1 MRVTNG
7 ATYRNFTTGANNV
20 HARLIKSYNKVSSGE
35 AYEKAADSPLN
46 YYNSQIID
54 SKYQDVI
61 SKQALIK
68 DVQNRIYQ
76 QELGAR
82 DVQSIL
88 SKAKDQVLYA
98 NTDTTNDTPLLSLR
112 DDLLQKE
119 HEIVNA
125 LNMQYQNFYV
135 FGGNDIS
142 TPPFSLSG
150 DGTTLTYTHTFP
162 GESEPTTFTM
172 EYVPTKYDDPENP
185 KQPTEYAFSLTVT
198 EPKEKGGKTYTY
210 DPKNPSDPTDPTDQQ
225 GNKAREL
232 LLEAMK
238 EQGRMDVGYGSIR
251 DHDTL
256 IDTYTGGINL
266 LTGLTSDAVKG
277 GAGDGKKTTQDG
289 TTVYDPDDDVFT
301 YLNKSPLGL
310 ISRAVQAIDHY
321 VARDESKG
329 ENRSVLNDILSDSIT
344 DMVTTEHRVSA
355 VYSDLG
361 NKYRLL
367 EDTTDKLSLEKN
379 NLTEQYTDVW
389 GADPYE
395 SIVEMYNSQQAY
407 NAALKVG
414 TNLMSSSL
422 FDFMR

>member
-35 AYEKAADSPLN
+35 AYESAAESPLS
-46 YYNSQIID
+46 YYNSRRID
-54 SKYQDVI
+54 SQFQDVI
-61 SKQALIK
+61 TKQSLIK
-68 DVQNRIYQ
+68 NVQNRIYQ

-82 DVQSIL
+82 DVQGIL
-88 SKAKDQVLYA
+88 SKAKDQIIYA

-112 DDLLQKE
+112 DDLLQKQ
-119 HEIVNA
+119 HEIVDA
-125 LNMQYQNFYV
+125 LNAQYQNFYV

-150 DGTTLTYTHTFP
+150 DGKTLTYTHTFP
-162 GESEPTTFTM
+162 GEEKSTIFEMTLGITDDTT
-172 EYVPTKYDDPENP
+172 DPD
-185 KQPTEYAFSLTVT
+185 TYGYSLKVT
-198 EPKEKGGKTYTY
+198 TPDNKTLEY
-210 DPKNPSDPTDPTDQQ
+210 DPKNSPDLSDPGDPGTQAVT
-225 GNKAREL
+225 KL
-232 LLEAMK
+232 LSAMK
-238 EQGRMDVGYGSIR
+238 EQGRIDIGYGSIR
-251 DHDTL
+251 DHNTL
-256 IDTYTGGINL
+256 LDTYTGGINV

-277 GAGDGKKTTQDG
+277 AAGNKQPTDSKGKSIID
-289 TTVYDPDDDVFT
+289 
-301 YLNKSPLGL
+301 YLNESPLAL
-310 ISRAVQAIDHY
+310 IGRSVQAIDKY
-321 VARDESKG
+321 VSRADGDEDRSK
-329 ENRSVLNDILSDSIT
+329 LNHLLSNTIT

-367 EDTTDKLSLEKN
+367 DDTADKLSLEKN
-379 NLTEQYTDVW
+379 NLTQQYTDVW

-422 FDFMR
+422 FDFMS

>member
-1 MRVTNG
+1 MRVTNT

-35 AYEKAADSPLN
+35 AYESAADSPLS
-46 YYNSQIID
+46 YYNSRKID
-54 SKYQDVI
+54 SQYQDVI
-61 SKQALIK
+61 TKQALIK

-82 DVQSIL
+82 DIQSIL
-88 SKAKDQVLYA
+88 SKAKDQVIYA

-112 DDLLQKE
+112 DDLLQKQ
-119 HEIVNA
+119 HEIVDA
-125 LNMQYQNFYV
+125 LNAQYQNFYV

-150 DGTTLTYTHTFP
+150 DGKTLTFTHTFP
-162 GESEPTTFTM
+162 GEEKATIFEMTLGEKP
-172 EYVPTKYDDPENP
+172 VADPNNP
-185 KQPTEYAFSLTVT
+185 PEHTEYGYTLTAKISDGS
-198 EPKEKGGKTYTY
+198 PLNG
-210 DPKNPSDPTDPTDQQ
+210 DPK
-225 GNKAREL
+225 EL
-232 LLEAMK
+232 LLKAMK
-238 EQGRMDVGYGSIR
+238 EQGRIDIGYGSIR

-256 IDTYTGGINL
+256 LDTFTGGINV
-266 LTGLTSDAVKG
+266 LTGLTSDAVRG
-277 GAGDGKKTTQDG
+277 GAGGPNDPDGKSIID
-289 TTVYDPDDDVFT
+289 
-301 YLNKSPLGL
+301 YLNESPLAL
-310 ISRAVQAIDHY
+310 IGRSVQAIDKY
-321 VARDESKG
+321 VETAGDTGRD
-329 ENRSVLNDILSDSIT
+329 RSELNHLLSATIT

-367 EDTTDKLSLEKN
+367 DDTADKLSLEKN
-379 NLTEQYTDVW
+379 NLTQQYTDVW

-422 FDFMR
+422 FDFMS

>member
-20 HARLIKSYNKVSSGE
+20 HARLIKSYNKVSTGE
-35 AYEKAADSPLN
+35 AYESAADSPIS
-46 YYNSQIID
+46 YYKSQQID
-54 SKYQDVI
+54 AQYQDVI
-61 SKQALIK
+61 TKQSLIK
-68 DVQNRIYQ
+68 NVQNRIYQ

-119 HEIVNA
+119 HEIVDA
-125 LNMQYQNFYV
+125 LNAQYQNLYV

-142 TPPFSLSG
+142 NPPFSLSA

-162 GESEPTTFTM
+162 GDTNSTVFNMKLVE
-172 EYVPTKYDDPENP
+172 TKAYPDAD
-185 KQPTEYAFSLTVT
+185 PTEYGYELSGTA
-198 EPKEKGGKTYTY
+198 
-210 DPKNPSDPTDPTDQQ
+210 SDGTDLGTNTDAVKQ
-225 GNKAREL
+225 KL
-232 LLEAMK
+232 LKAMK
-238 EQGRMDVGYGSIR
+238 EQGRIDLGYGSIR

-256 IDTYTGGINL
+256 IDTYTGGINV

-277 GAGDGKKTTQDG
+277 GAGNKATDPDGKDII
-289 TTVYDPDDDVFT
+289 D
-301 YLNKSPLGL
+301 YLNESPLAL
-310 ISRAVQAIDHY
+310 INRTVQAIDKY
-321 VARDESKG
+321 VGKASDPERTRTELNHVLSKT
-329 ENRSVLNDILSDSIT
+329 IT

-367 EDTTDKLSLEKN
+367 DDTADKLSLEKN
-379 NLTEQYTDVW
+379 NLTEQYTDTW

>member
-35 AYEKAADSPLN
+35 AYESAAESPLN
-46 YYNSQIID
+46 YYNSQRID
-54 SKYQDVI
+54 NQYQDVI

-68 DVQNRIYQ
+68 NVQNRVYQ

-88 SKAKDQVLYA
+88 SKAKDQIIYA

-119 HEIVNA
+119 QEIVNA

-142 TPPFSLSG
+142 NPPFSLSIHPDDKKLFPDQPEG
-150 DGTTLTYTHTFP
+150 VEIHTLTFKHTFP
-162 GESEPTTFTM
+162 GDTEPTIFEMSLGIT
-172 EYVPTKYDDPENP
+172 DPG
-185 KQPTEYAFSLTVT
+185 KDPTEYGYKLSGTGAN
-198 EPKEKGGKTYTY
+198 G
-210 DPKNPSDPTDPTDQQ
+210 NPMSEAQVKD
-225 GNKAREL
+225 GLLKA
-232 LLEAMK
+232 MQ

-256 IDTYTGGINL
+256 IDTYTGGLNL

-277 GAGDGKKTTQDG
+277 GAGDAAT
-289 TTVYDPDDDVFT
+289 DPTKSDIVD
-301 YLNKSPLGL
+301 YLNQSPLAL
-310 ISRAVQAIDHY
+310 IGRAVQAIDKY
-321 VARDESKG
+321 VGEADDPDRDRG
-329 ENRSVLNDILSDSIT
+329 ELNHVLSQTIT
-344 DMVTTEHRVSA
+344 DMVTTEHKVSA

-367 EDTTDKLSLEKN
+367 EDTADKLSLEKN

-395 SIVEMYNSQQAY
+395 AIVEMYNSQQAY

>member
-35 AYEKAADSPLN
+35 AYEKAADSPLS
-46 YYNSQIID
+46 YYNAQKID
-54 SKYQDVI
+54 AQYQNVI
-61 SKQALIK
+61 GKQALIK

-88 SKAKDQVLYA
+88 SKAKDQVIYA

-119 HEIVNA
+119 HEIVDA
-125 LNMQYQNFYV
+125 LNGQYQNFYV

-142 TPPFSLSG
+142 TPPFSLKVHPDDSTPPRFPDQPEG
-150 DGTTLTYTHTFP
+150 VDIHTLTYTHTFP
-162 GESEPTTFTM
+162 GDSKPTTF
-172 EYVPTKYDDPENP
+172 EL
-185 KQPTEYAFSLTVT
+185 SLGIT
-198 EPKEKGGKTYTY
+198 
-210 DPKNPSDPTDPTDQQ
+210 DASTDPTTYGYKISGTKSD
-225 GNKAREL
+225 GKTAMTEPEAKEGLLKA
-232 LLEAMK
+232 MS
-238 EQGRMDVGYGSIR
+238 EQGRIDLGYGSVR
-251 DHDTL
+251 DHNTL
-256 IDTYTGGINL
+256 LDTYTGGLNV

-277 GAGDGKKTTQDG
+277 GAGDGKTNPNAPANS
-289 TTVYDPDDDVFT
+289 DPDDDILA
-301 YLNKSPLGL
+301 YLNKSPLAL
-310 ISRAVQAIDHY
+310 IGRAVQAVDKY
-321 VARDESKG
+321 VGEANDPDRD
-329 ENRSVLNDILSDSIT
+329 RSELNHLLSATIT

-395 SIVEMYNSQQAY
+395 AIVEMYNSQQAY

>member
-7 ATYRNFTTGANNV
+7 ATYRNFTTGANSV
-20 HARLIKSYNKVSSGE
+20 HAQLIKSYNKVSSGE
-35 AYEKAADSPLN
+35 AYEKASDSPLN
-46 YYNSQIID
+46 YYNSQKID
-54 SKYQDVI
+54 SRYQDVI
-61 SKQALIK
+61 GKQALIK

-88 SKAKDQVLYA
+88 SKAKDQIIYA

-142 TPPFSLSG
+142 TPPFALSG
-150 DGTTLTYTHTFP
+150 DGTTITYTHTFP
-162 GESEPTTFTM
+162 GASKPTTFEM
-172 EYVPTKYDDPENP
+172 KLEETKPYPDAD
-185 KQPTEYAFSLTVT
+185 PTEYGFSLKVT
-198 EPKEKGGKTYTY
+198 TPDNTTFEY
-210 DPKNPSDPTDPTDQQ
+210 DPKNPPADPTDPNDQ
-225 GNKAREL
+225 GNQAQAL
-232 LLEAMK
+232 LLKAMK

-256 IDTYTGGINL
+256 IDTYTGGVNL

-277 GAGDGKKTTQDG
+277 GAGNLCSKDAAGNPLATDSSGKSIMD
-289 TTVYDPDDDVFT
+289 
-301 YLNKSPLGL
+301 YLNESPLAL
-310 ISRAVQAIDHY
+310 ISRSVQAIDKY
-321 VARDESKG
+321 VGDADNPDRDRTE
-329 ENRSVLNDILSDSIT
+329 LNHLLSQTIT

-389 GADPYE
+389 GADPYKA
-395 SIVEMYNSQQAY
+395 IVEMYNSQQAY

>member
-20 HARLIKSYNKVSSGE
+20 HAQLIKSYNKVSSGE
-35 AYEKAADSPLN
+35 AYEKASDSPLN
-46 YYNSQIID
+46 YYNSQKID
-54 SKYQDVI
+54 SRYQDVI
-61 SKQALIK
+61 GKQALIK

-88 SKAKDQVLYA
+88 SKAKDQIIYA

-142 TPPFSLSG
+142 TPPFALSG

-162 GESEPTTFTM
+162 GDDKPTTFEFELVEQQVENPADPSTR
-172 EYVPTKYDDPENP
+172 PTKYGFKLTAQSYREANGT
-185 KQPTEYAFSLTVT
+185 PTADGKPRDLTET
-198 EPKEKGGKTYTY
+198 EA
-210 DPKNPSDPTDPTDQQ
+210 
-225 GNKAREL
+225 KAAL
-232 LLEAMK
+232 LKAMK

-277 GAGDGKKTTQDG
+277 GAGDPTKDSQGKDILE
-289 TTVYDPDDDVFT
+289 
-301 YLNKSPLGL
+301 YLNESPLAL
-310 ISRAVQAIDHY
+310 ISRSVQAIDKY
-321 VARDESKG
+321 VGNADDPNRDRG
-329 ENRSVLNDILSDSIT
+329 ELNHLLSQTIT

-355 VYSDLG
+355 FYSDLG

>member
-46 YYNSQIID
+46 YYNAQKID
-54 SKYQDVI
+54 AQYQNVI
-61 SKQALIK
+61 GKQALIK

-88 SKAKDQVLYA
+88 SKAKDQVIYA

-119 HEIVNA
+119 HEIVDA
-125 LNMQYQNFYV
+125 LNGQYQNFYV

-142 TPPFSLSG
+142 TPPFSLSVHPDDKG
-150 DGTTLTYTHTFP
+150 LFPAQPEGVEVHTLTYTHTFP
-162 GESEPTTFTM
+162 GDSEPTVF
-172 EYVPTKYDDPENP
+172 EL
-185 KQPTEYAFSLTVT
+185 SLGITDAT
-198 EPKEKGGKTYTY
+198 
-210 DPKNPSDPTDPTDQQ
+210 TDPTTYGYNISGTKSN
-225 GNKAREL
+225 GNPMSLDEAKEGLLKA
-232 LLEAMK
+232 MS
-238 EQGRMDVGYGSIR
+238 EQGRIDLGYGSVR

-256 IDTYTGGINL
+256 IDTYTGGLNV

-277 GAGDGKKTTQDG
+277 GAGDGEKTQNG
-289 TTVYDPDDDVFT
+289 VTTADPDDDILA
-301 YLNKSPLGL
+301 YLNKSPLAL
-310 ISRAVQAIDHY
+310 IGRAVQAIDKY
-321 VARDESKG
+321 VGEADDPDRDRG
-329 ENRSVLNDILSDSIT
+329 ELNHLLSQTIT

>member
-82 DVQSIL
+82 DIQSIL

-142 TPPFSLSG
+142 TPPFSLSA

-162 GESEPTTFTM
+162 GESKPTIFTM

-185 KQPTEYAFSLTVT
+185 TQPTEYGFKFSGTKT
-198 EPKEKGGKTYTY
+198 NGDPMTSDEAKEGLL
-210 DPKNPSDPTDPTDQQ
+210 
-225 GNKAREL
+225 KAM
-232 LLEAMK
+232 A

-277 GAGDGKKTTQDG
+277 GG
-289 TTVYDPDDDVFT
+289 V
-301 YLNKSPLGL
+301 NKADLEKYMNESPLGL

-329 ENRSVLNDILSDSIT
+329 ENRSVLNDILSESIT

-367 EDTTDKLSLEKN
+367 DDTADKLSLEKN

>member
-20 HARLIKSYNKVSSGE
+20 HARLIKSYNKVSTGE
-35 AYEKAADSPLN
+35 AYEAAADSPLN
-46 YYNSQIID
+46 YYQSRKID
-54 SKYQDVI
+54 SQYQDVI

-82 DVQSIL
+82 DIQSIL
-88 SKAKDQVLYA
+88 SKAKDQVIYA

-119 HEIVNA
+119 HEIVDA
-125 LNMQYQNFYV
+125 LNSQYQNLYV
-135 FGGNDIS
+135 FGGNDI
-142 TPPFSLSG
+142 TNPPFSLSVHLDDPDKPLFPDQPAG
-150 DGTTLTYTHTFP
+150 VEIHTLTYTHTFP
-162 GESEPTTFTM
+162 GETEPTIFKM
-172 EYVPTKYDDPENP
+172 
-185 KQPTEYAFSLTVT
+185 SL
-198 EPKEKGGKTYTY
+198 GI
-210 DPKNPSDPTDPTDQQ
+210 TDPNTTPTTYGYKLSGTSSD
-225 GNKAREL
+225 GKDMNEADTKTAL
-232 LLEAMK
+232 LKAMK
-238 EQGRMDVGYGSIR
+238 EQGRIDLGYGSIQ

-277 GAGDGKKTTQDG
+277 GAGNANTDPNGKDI
-289 TTVYDPDDDVFT
+289 VD
-301 YLNKSPLGL
+301 YLNQSPLAL
-310 ISRAVQAIDHY
+310 IGRAVQAVDKY
-321 VARDESKG
+321 VGKASDPNRDRG
-329 ENRSVLNDILSDSIT
+329 ELNDLLSQTIT
-344 DMVTTEHRVSA
+344 DMVETEHKVSA

-367 EDTTDKLSLEKN
+367 DDTADKLSLQKN

>member
-35 AYEKAADSPLN
+35 AYESAADSPIS
-46 YYNSQIID
+46 YYKSQQID
-54 SKYQDVI
+54 AQYQDVI
-61 SKQALIK
+61 TQQSLIK
-68 DVQNRIYQ
+68 NVQNRIYQ

-82 DVQSIL
+82 DIQSIL
-88 SKAKDQVLYA
+88 SKAKDQVIYA

-119 HEIVNA
+119 HEIVDA
-125 LNMQYQNFYV
+125 LNAQYQNLYV

-142 TPPFSLSG
+142 NPPFSLSIHFDDPDNPLFPESQKAG
-150 DGTTLTYTHTFP
+150 VEIHTLTYTHTFP
-162 GESEPTTFTM
+162 GDTEPTIFKM
-172 EYVPTKYDDPENP
+172 
-185 KQPTEYAFSLTVT
+185 SLGITDT
-198 EPKEKGGKTYTY
+198 G
-210 DPKNPSDPTDPTDQQ
+210 TDPTTYEYKLSGTDSE
-225 GNKAREL
+225 GNDLGVNTPAVQEKL
-232 LLEAMK
+232 LKAMK
-238 EQGRMDVGYGSIR
+238 EQGRIDLGYGSIS
-251 DHDTL
+251 DHNTL
-256 IDTYTGGINL
+256 VDTYTGGINV

-277 GAGDGKKTTQDG
+277 GAGDKNT
-289 TTVYDPDDDVFT
+289 DPDGKSIID
-301 YLNKSPLGL
+301 YLNQSPLAL
-310 ISRAVQAIDHY
+310 IGRAVQAVDKY
-321 VARDESKG
+321 VNEASDPERTRTE
-329 ENRSVLNDILSDSIT
+329 LNHLLSQTIT

-367 EDTTDKLSLEKN
+367 EDTADKLSLEKN

-395 SIVEMYNSQQAY
+395 AIVEMYNSQQAY

-422 FDFMR
+422 FDFMG

>member
-35 AYEKAADSPLN
+35 AYEKAADSPLS
-46 YYNSQIID
+46 YYNAQKID
-54 SKYQDVI
+54 AQYQNVI
-61 SKQALIK
+61 GKQALIK

-88 SKAKDQVLYA
+88 SKAKDQVIYA

-119 HEIVNA
+119 HEIVDA
-125 LNMQYQNFYV
+125 LNGQYQNFYV

-142 TPPFSLSG
+142 TPPFSLKVHPDDKNLFPNQPEG
-150 DGTTLTYTHTFP
+150 VDVHTLVYTHTFP
-162 GESEPTTFTM
+162 GDTKPTTFELSLGIT
-172 EYVPTKYDDPENP
+172 DD
-185 KQPTEYAFSLTVT
+185 T
-198 EPKEKGGKTYTY
+198 
-210 DPKNPSDPTDPTDQQ
+210 TDPTTYGYKISGTKSD
-225 GNKAREL
+225 GSPMANEAEAKEGL
-232 LLEAMK
+232 LKAMK
-238 EQGRMDVGYGSIR
+238 EQGRIDIGYGSVR
-251 DHDTL
+251 DHNTL
-256 IDTYTGGINL
+256 LDTYTGGLNV
-266 LTGLTSDAVKG
+266 LTGLTSDAVIG
-277 GAGDGKKTTQDG
+277 GAGDGYKTQNG
-289 TTVYDPDDDVFT
+289 ATTPDPDDDILA
-301 YLNKSPLGL
+301 YLNKSPLAL
-310 ISRAVQAIDHY
+310 IGRAVQAVDKY
-321 VARDESKG
+321 VGEADNPDRDRTE
-329 ENRSVLNDILSDSIT
+329 LNHLLSQTIT

-395 SIVEMYNSQQAY
+395 AIVEMYNSQQAY

>member
-1 MRVTNG
+1 MRVTNT

-35 AYEKAADSPLN
+35 AYESAADSPLS
-46 YYNSQIID
+46 YYNSRKID
-54 SKYQDVI
+54 SQYQDVI
-61 SKQALIK
+61 TKQALIK

-82 DVQSIL
+82 DIQSIL
-88 SKAKDQVLYA
+88 SKAKDQVIYA

-112 DDLLQKE
+112 DDLLQKQ
-119 HEIVNA
+119 HEIVDA
-125 LNMQYQNFYV
+125 LNAQYQNFYV

-150 DGTTLTYTHTFP
+150 DGKTLTFTHTFP
-162 GESEPTTFTM
+162 GEEKATIFEMTLGEKPVADPNNPPEHT
-172 EYVPTKYDDPENP
+172 EYEYTLTAKSSDGSPLNGDPE
-185 KQPTEYAFSLTVT
+185 
-198 EPKEKGGKTYTY
+198 
-210 DPKNPSDPTDPTDQQ
+210 
-225 GNKAREL
+225 EL
-232 LLEAMK
+232 LLKAMK
-238 EQGRMDVGYGSIR
+238 EQGRIDIGYGSIR

-256 IDTYTGGINL
+256 LDTFTGGINV
-266 LTGLTSDAVKG
+266 LTGLTSDAVRG
-277 GAGDGKKTTQDG
+277 GAGGPNDPDGKSIID
-289 TTVYDPDDDVFT
+289 
-301 YLNKSPLGL
+301 YLNESPLAL
-310 ISRAVQAIDHY
+310 IGRSVQAIDKY
-321 VARDESKG
+321 VETAGDTGRD
-329 ENRSVLNDILSDSIT
+329 RSELNHLLSATIT

-367 EDTTDKLSLEKN
+367 DDTADKLSLEKN
-379 NLTEQYTDVW
+379 NLTQQYTDVW

-422 FDFMR
+422 FDFMS

>member
-20 HARLIKSYNKVSSGE
+20 HAQLIKSYNKVSSGE
-35 AYEKAADSPLN
+35 AYEKASDSPLN
-46 YYNSQIID
+46 YYNSQKID
-54 SKYQDVI
+54 SRYQDVI
-61 SKQALIK
+61 GKQALIK

-88 SKAKDQVLYA
+88 SKAKDQIIYA

-142 TPPFSLSG
+142 TPPFALSG

-162 GESEPTTFTM
+162 GDDKPTIFEM
-172 EYVPTKYDDPENP
+172 KLEETKSYPDVD
-185 KQPTEYAFSLTVT
+185 PTEYGFTLKGTKSDGTPMANDT
-198 EPKEKGGKTYTY
+198 EA
-210 DPKNPSDPTDPTDQQ
+210 
-225 GNKAREL
+225 KAAL
-232 LLEAMK
+232 LKAMK

-277 GAGDGKKTTQDG
+277 GAGVPATDSQKKDIM
-289 TTVYDPDDDVFT
+289 D
-301 YLNKSPLGL
+301 YLNESPLAL
-310 ISRAVQAIDHY
+310 ISRSVQAIDKY
-321 VARDESKG
+321 VGDADNPDRDRAE
-329 ENRSVLNDILSDSIT
+329 LNHLLSQTIT

>member
-35 AYEKAADSPLN
+35 AYEKAADSPLS
-46 YYNSQIID
+46 YYNAQKID
-54 SKYQDVI
+54 AQYQNVI
-61 SKQALIK
+61 GKQALIK

-88 SKAKDQVLYA
+88 SKAKDQVIYA

-119 HEIVNA
+119 HEIVDA
-125 LNMQYQNFYV
+125 LNGQYQNFYV

-142 TPPFSLSG
+142 TPPFSLKVHPDDKNLFPNQPEG
-150 DGTTLTYTHTFP
+150 VDVHTLVYTHTFP
-162 GESEPTTFTM
+162 GDTKPTTFELSLGIT
-172 EYVPTKYDDPENP
+172 DD
-185 KQPTEYAFSLTVT
+185 T
-198 EPKEKGGKTYTY
+198 
-210 DPKNPSDPTDPTDQQ
+210 TDPTTYGYKISGTKSD
-225 GNKAREL
+225 GSPMANEAEAKEGL
-232 LLEAMK
+232 LKAMK
-238 EQGRMDVGYGSIR
+238 EQGRIDIGYGSVR
-251 DHDTL
+251 DHNTL
-256 IDTYTGGINL
+256 LDTYTGGLNV
-266 LTGLTSDAVKG
+266 LTGLTSDAVIG
-277 GAGDGKKTTQDG
+277 GAGDGYKTQNG
-289 TTVYDPDDDVFT
+289 ATTPDPDDDILA
-301 YLNKSPLGL
+301 YLNKSPLAL
-310 ISRAVQAIDHY
+310 IGRAVQAVDKY
-321 VARDESKG
+321 VGDADNPDRDRTE
-329 ENRSVLNDILSDSIT
+329 LNHLLSQTIT

-395 SIVEMYNSQQAY
+395 AIVEMYNSQQAY

>member
-35 AYEKAADSPLN
+35 AYESAAESPLN
-46 YYNSQIID
+46 YYNSRRID
-54 SKYQDVI
+54 SQYQDVI
-61 SKQALIK
+61 TKQALIK
-68 DVQNRIYQ
+68 NVQNRIYQ

-88 SKAKDQVLYA
+88 SKAKDQIIYA

-112 DDLLQKE
+112 DDLLQKQ
-119 HEIVNA
+119 HEIVDA
-125 LNMQYQNFYV
+125 LNAQYQNFYV

-150 DGTTLTYTHTFP
+150 DGKTLTYTHTFP
-162 GESEPTTFTM
+162 GEEEATIFEMTLGEKPIT
-172 EYVPTKYDDPENP
+172 DPDNP
-185 KQPTEYAFSLTVT
+185 PDPTEYGYTLTAT
-198 EPKEKGGKTYTY
+198 
-210 DPKNPSDPTDPTDQQ
+210 DSKNNPLP
-225 GNKAREL
+225 NAEEL
-232 LLEAMK
+232 LLKAMK
-238 EQGRMDVGYGSIR
+238 EQGRIDIGYGSIR

-256 IDTYTGGINL
+256 LDTYTGGINV
-266 LTGLTSDAVKG
+266 LTGLTSDAVRG
-277 GAGDGKKTTQDG
+277 GAGDKNNDPNGKSIID
-289 TTVYDPDDDVFT
+289 
-301 YLNKSPLGL
+301 YLNESPLAL
-310 ISRAVQAIDHY
+310 IGRSVQAIDKY
-321 VARDESKG
+321 VGAAGDPDRD
-329 ENRSVLNDILSDSIT
+329 RSELNHLLSATIT

-367 EDTTDKLSLEKN
+367 DDTADKLSLEKN

>member
-35 AYEKAADSPLN
+35 AYEKAADSPLS
-46 YYNSQIID
+46 YYNAQKID
-54 SKYQDVI
+54 AQYQNVI
-61 SKQALIK
+61 GKQALIK

-88 SKAKDQVLYA
+88 SKAKDQVIYA

-119 HEIVNA
+119 HEIVDA
-125 LNMQYQNFYV
+125 LNGQYQNFYV

-142 TPPFSLSG
+142 TPPFSLKVHPDDKNLFPNQPEG
-150 DGTTLTYTHTFP
+150 VDVHTLVYTHTFP
-162 GESEPTTFTM
+162 GDTKPTTFELSLGIT
-172 EYVPTKYDDPENP
+172 DD
-185 KQPTEYAFSLTVT
+185 T
-198 EPKEKGGKTYTY
+198 
-210 DPKNPSDPTDPTDQQ
+210 TDPTTYGYKISGTKSD
-225 GNKAREL
+225 GSPMANEAEAKEGL
-232 LLEAMK
+232 LKAMK
-238 EQGRMDVGYGSIR
+238 EQGRIDIGYGSVR
-251 DHDTL
+251 DHNTL
-256 IDTYTGGINL
+256 LDTYTGGLNV
-266 LTGLTSDAVKG
+266 LTGLTSDAVIG
-277 GAGDGKKTTQDG
+277 GAGDGHKTQNG
-289 TTVYDPDDDVFT
+289 ATTPDPDDDILA
-301 YLNKSPLGL
+301 YLNKSPLAL
-310 ISRAVQAIDHY
+310 IGRAVQAVDKY
-321 VARDESKG
+321 VGEADNPDRDRTE
-329 ENRSVLNDILSDSIT
+329 LNHLLSQTIT

-395 SIVEMYNSQQAY
+395 AIVEMYNSQQAY

>member
-1 MRVTNG
+1 MRVTNT
-7 ATYRNFTTGANNV
+7 ATYRNFTTGANDV

-82 DVQSIL
+82 DIQSIL
-88 SKAKDQVLYA
+88 SKAKDQIIYA

-112 DDLLQKE
+112 DDLLQKQ

-150 DGTTLTYTHTFP
+150 DGKTLTYTHTFP
-162 GESEPTTFTM
+162 GDDKPTVFNM
-172 EYVPTKYDDPENP
+172 ELVEGQVEDPDDPSTRPTKYGFKLSGTYSDGTAMPSED
-185 KQPTEYAFSLTVT
+185 KV
-198 EPKEKGGKTYTY
+198 KE
-210 DPKNPSDPTDPTDQQ
+210 
-225 GNKAREL
+225 EL
-232 LLEAMK
+232 LKAMK

-256 IDTYTGGINL
+256 IDTYTGGLNV

-277 GAGDGKKTTQDG
+277 GAGNSQTDSQGKDL
-289 TTVYDPDDDVFT
+289 VD
-301 YLNKSPLGL
+301 YLNESPLAPIG
-310 ISRAVQAIDHY
+310 RAVQAIDKY
-321 VARDESKG
+321 VGQADDPDRDSG
-329 ENRSVLNDILSDSIT
+329 ELNHLLSATIT

-367 EDTTDKLSLEKN
+367 EDTTDKLSMQKN

-395 SIVEMYNSQQAY
+395 AIVEMYNSQQAY

>member
-88 SKAKDQVLYA
+88 SKAKDQVIYA

-162 GESEPTTFTM
+162 GDDKPTTFEM
-172 EYVPTKYDDPENP
+172 ELVEQGVDSETGITKYGFKLSGKSYRDANGNLNIDPNTKEN
-185 KQPTEYAFSLTVT
+185 VT
-198 EPKEKGGKTYTY
+198 RDLSEDEVKEGLL
-210 DPKNPSDPTDPTDQQ
+210 
-225 GNKAREL
+225 KA
-232 LLEAMK
+232 MS

-277 GAGDGKKTTQDG
+277 GAGVKATDSQGKDI
-289 TTVYDPDDDVFT
+289 VD
-301 YLNKSPLGL
+301 YLNESPLAL
-310 ISRAVQAIDHY
+310 INRAVQGIDKY
-321 VARDESKG
+321 VKRDESKG
-329 ENRSVLNDILSDSIT
+329 EDRSELNHLLSQTIT

-367 EDTTDKLSLEKN
+367 DDTTDKLSLEKN